1 MECSVVLR
9 PTCTTRHSPV
19 LRLCLSLRIQSRP
32 SPLSAEQMTHEYIGR
47 TRPRKHQGRKR
58 QSSQFGSFS
67 RVHRRGPARVQRGST
82 YLGEEGGCE
91 TSSDRERPRER
102 RHSHNSDVLVRTYT
116 DKDRRCICS
125 ILEETLKIWDL
136 SRTSGRTDCTER
148 TSRSSLGRLPAPES
162 SPGPA
167 AGLVPSPHSRLHSIS
182 FLHARSC
189 HSLALGESER
199 AGKVSAVP
207 CRAQQASVS

>member
-32 SPLSAEQMTHEYIGR
+32 SPLSAEQMTHEYMGR

-58 QSSQFGSFS
+58 QFSQVGSFS

-91 TSSDRERPRER
+91 TSSEIERDQENDDIHTTVMYLVSFTGPRIQPN
-102 RHSHNSDVLVRTYT
+102 HHMSDSVQLGALT
-116 DKDRRCICS
+116 
-125 ILEETLKIWDL
+125 
-136 SRTSGRTDCTER
+136 CTHIHR
-148 TSRSSLGRLPAPES
+148 QGQA
-162 SPGPA
+162 
-167 AGLVPSPHSRLHSIS
+167 LH
-182 FLHARSC
+182 L
-189 HSLALGESER
+189 
-199 AGKVSAVP
+199 
-207 CRAQQASVS
+207 

>member
-47 TRPRKHQGRKR
+47 TRPRKHQALAVWILFARAPERSSEGAARIDVPRGR
-58 QSSQFGSFS
+58 G
-67 RVHRRGPARVQRGST
+67 RVRDVVR
-82 YLGEEGGCE
+82 
-91 TSSDRERPRER
+91 DRERPRER

-125 ILEETLKIWDL
+125 ILEESLKIWDL

-167 AGLVPSPHSRLHSIS
+167 AGLVPSPHSIS
-182 FLHARSC
+182 CLHARSC